1 MRPWVGY
8 DGGVPEPYEIVIV
21 GGGAA
26 GYTAGLFAARDRR
39 RTLLLERF
47 SSGGQVLNC
56 EHIENFPGFPDG
68 IAGYTLGP
76 VLQQQATSAGLEV
89 QMSEVAS
96 VRREG
101 AELVLDTDAGAV
113 RARALVVAAGSSF
126 ATLGVPGEDQFVGK
140 GISHC
145 ASCDG
150 SFFMGQAVA
159 VVGGGDAAIDEALH
173 LTQYASQ
180 VTVIHRRDA
189 LRATAVLQ
197 ERARGHAKI
206 KFRWNAAVRAIEGA
220 EGVQR
225 LAVEDLGSGERAL
238 LPVSGVFIYVGLRP
252 NTDFL
257 GGLVPLTAS
266 GHIVTD
272 LWMRTAV
279 PGITAAGDIRAQSA
293 RQLVTAA
300 GDGATAALAAIR
312 YLHTGEWAG

>member
-1 MRPWVGY
+1 M
-8 DGGVPEPYEIVIV
+8 PEPYEIVII

-26 GYTAGLFAARDRR
+26 GYTAGIFAARERCR
-39 RTLLLERF
+39 ALLLERF

-76 VLQQQATSAGLEV
+76 VLQQQATAAGLEV
-89 QMSEVAS
+89 QMGEVAS

-101 AELVLDTDAGAV
+101 DVTVLETDAGAV
-113 RARALVVAAGSSF
+113 RTRALVVAAGSSF
-126 ATLGVPGEDQFVGK
+126 ATLGIPGEEEFVGK

-150 SFFMGQAVA
+150 SFFMNQPVA
-159 VVGGGDAAIDEALH
+159 VVGGGDAALDEAVH

-189 LRATAVLQ
+189 LRASAVLQ
-197 ERARGHAKI
+197 ERARGQAKI
-206 KFRWNAAVRAIEGA
+206 KFRWKAAVRAIEGA

-225 LAVEDLGSGERAL
+225 LAVEDLGSGERAAL
-238 LPVSGVFIYVGLRP
+238 AVSGVFIYVGLRP
-252 NTDFL
+252 NTEFL
-257 GGLVPLTAS
+257 GGLVPLTPG

-272 LWMRTAV
+272 LWMRTVV

-300 GDGATAALAAIR
+300 GDGATAALAAVR
-312 YLHTGEWAG
+312 YLRAGEWAG

>member
-1 MRPWVGY
+1 M
-8 DGGVPEPYEIVIV
+8 PEPYEVVVV

-39 RTLLLERF
+39 RALLLERF

-76 VLQQQATSAGLEV
+76 LLQQQATAAGLEV
-89 QMSEVAS
+89 QMGEVAS

-101 AELVLDTDAGAV
+101 ALTVLETDAGDVGAQ
-113 RARALVVAAGSSF
+113 ALVIAAGSSF
-126 ATLGVPGEDQFVGK
+126 ATLGIPGEEEFVGK
-140 GISHC
+140 GLSHC

-150 SFFMGQAVA
+150 SFLMGQAVA
-159 VVGGGDAAIDEALH
+159 VVGGGYAAIDEAVH

-180 VTVIHRRDA
+180 VTVIHRRDT
-189 LRATAVLQ
+189 LRACAALQ
-197 ERARGHAKI
+197 ARARGHAKI

-225 LAVEDLGSGERAL
+225 LSIEDLGSGERAP
-238 LPVSGVFIYVGLRP
+238 LPVSGVFIYIGLRP
-252 NTDFL
+252 NTAFL
-257 GGLVPLTAS
+257 GGLVPLTAR

-279 PGITAAGDIRAQSA
+279 PGIAAAGDIRAQSA

-300 GDGATAALAAIR
+300 GDGATAALAVIR
-312 YLHTGEWAG
+312 YLQTGEWAG

>member
-1 MRPWVGY
+1 
-8 DGGVPEPYEIVIV
+8 
-21 GGGAA
+21 
-26 GYTAGLFAARDRR
+26 
-39 RTLLLERF
+39 
-47 SSGGQVLNC
+47 
-56 EHIENFPGFPDG
+56 
-68 IAGYTLGP
+68 
-76 VLQQQATSAGLEV
+76 VLQQQATAAGLEV
-89 QMSEVAS
+89 QMGEVAS
-96 VRREG
+96 VRREA

-225 LAVEDLGSGERAL
+225 LAVEDLGSGERAP

-257 GGLVPLTAS
+257 GGLVPLTAG